1 MIVQSGCR
9 FDVLTT
15 CVSFFLLSAQRRIF
29 DNAGY
34 LKSMH
39 NPKFDLIQDDVI
51 ASASGRTV
59 KTKGG
64 RELEADVIILS
75 TVSLSRGG
83 INRLPLLFR

>member
-1 MIVQSGCR
+1 
-9 FDVLTT
+9 
-15 CVSFFLLSAQRRIF
+15 
-29 DNAGY
+29 
-34 LKSMH
+34 MH

-75 TVSLSRGG
+75 TVSLSRRG